1 MNKVV
6 FVNAEEPQETTQ
18 SSIWKSG
25 LGELFILACV
35 KSDNGCPE
43 YAAISLRTGNRWMD
57 PCTSKKAA
65 THGLEF
71 LFGEAEITVEKKQ
84 N

>member
-6 FVNAEEPQETTQ
+6 YVNVGKSDEVTQ

-35 KSDNGCPE
+35 KADNGSPE
-43 YAAISLRTGNRWMD
+43 YAAISLRTGNRWVD
-57 PCTSKKAA
+57 PCVSKKAA
-65 THGLEF
+65 TNGLEL
-71 LFGEAEITVEKKQ
+71 LFEEAEITVEKKQ
-84 N
+84 S